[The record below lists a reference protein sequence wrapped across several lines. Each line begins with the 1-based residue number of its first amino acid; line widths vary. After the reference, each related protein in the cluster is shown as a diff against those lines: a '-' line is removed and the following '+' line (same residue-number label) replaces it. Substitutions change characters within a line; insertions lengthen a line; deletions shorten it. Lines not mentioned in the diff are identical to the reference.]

1 MVSGG
6 KVATW
11 CASRKL
17 IGVLKLATV
26 RVMPLQEEG
35 SEVVGACA
43 GEGKKV
49 TPAGCCA
56 GLAVTLGICFP
67 C

>member
-1 MVSGG
+1 MQ
-6 KVATW
+6 AEAPQAL
-11 CASRKL
+11 ASQEEEELER
-17 IGVLKLATV
+17 GQGSDLA
-26 RVMPLQEEG
+26 VMPLQEEG